1 MALDKNDLKQIKE
14 AVVEVVDP
22 YFAAIQ
28 KDFGDVNNRLKKIE
42 KLILADHE

>member
-14 AVVEVVDP
+14 AVVEAVDP

-28 KDFGDVNNRLKKIE
+28 KDFGNVNERLE
-42 KLILADHE
+42 KLRS